1 VYFLQYHW
9 REENIACKY
18 CTSMV
23 IVTSTNLCAAASDK
37 ASLFNWL
44 CSLCQK
50 RVVLQ
55 HFIDAHIH
63 GSKVAMH
70 WTHEKLHAM
79 KTTAE
84 LFFFYNNANQAILKE
99 ALQRLHHIFRGS
111 EIFFISFIVWLLHCR
126 KVCVRWH
133 SLYNTFARITYLSQ
147 STFSSVYKL
156 MGAENFS
163 FTFGGY
169 GFFFVRQTSDW
180 GLTY

>member
-1 VYFLQYHW
+1 
-9 REENIACKY
+9 
-18 CTSMV
+18 MV
-23 IVTSTNLCAAASDK
+23 IVTSTNLCAAASDR

-55 HFIDAHIH
+55 HFIDAHIQ

-111 EIFFISFIVWLLHCR
+111 EIFLS
-126 KVCVRWH
+126 H
-133 SLYNTFARITYLSQ
+133 SLFGFCIVEKFA
-147 STFSSVYKL
+147 
-156 MGAENFS
+156 
-163 FTFGGY
+163 
-169 GFFFVRQTSDW
+169 
-180 GLTY
+180 